1 VRIISV
7 IENQEVIK
15 ATLKYLGLWLIK
27 SRPAGNTQT
36 LPRLNDNEYFY
47 P

>member
-27 SRPAGNTQT
+27 SRPARNAQIP
-36 LPRLNDNEYFY
+36 PRLNDSEYFY